1 MTNPPEV
8 RDFSRHKA
16 HIAHRDLRPN
26 WIVRRCSAVFDMLRR
41 IVRIHGR
48 DIRIGLLIG
57 FCTLA
62 LVVWALVHVSRTNQ
76 WVGTKLHLPLPVE
89 VLPAKVPTVHITIG
103 ASGTVQPNTTV
114 IMTARDAARVLQVPV
129 DLGYLVKKD
138 DLLAVLD
145 ESAFVAT
152 LESARVAALH
162 ADNQLKRMEALLKQG
177 YSSPADTEK
186 ARSDAA
192 AAHKAVVQAEID
204 LKNTKITS
212 PAVAV
217 VLSRT
222 VNPGENTAIDEQLF
236 QLGTIDNVMMLAQV
250 SEDQIGFVTLGMRG
264 EVGTNAFPG
273 QTFVGNVVKIAADEI
288 ATTRTFGV
296 YIRIANKDL
305 SLKPGMT
312 GYARIVADRT
322 ALAVVS
328 TALMNPVGDRATV
341 FVVDQSSIAHLR
353 QVRCGL
359 MSEGLTEIKD
369 GLQEGELVV
378 TVGQQELHDGDR
390 VRANL
395 SGPWAN
401 K

>member
-1 MTNPPEV
+1 MHSV
-8 RDFSRHKA
+8 SDF
-16 HIAHRDLRPN
+16 LT
-26 WIVRRCSAVFDMLRR
+26 RRR
-41 IVRIHGR
+41 R
-48 DIRIGLLIG
+48 DIRILLLIG

-62 LVVWALVHVSRTNQ
+62 LVAWAVFHVLRTNQ
-76 WVGTKLHLPLPVE
+76 LVAMKLHQPLPVE
-89 VLPAKVPTVHITIG
+89 VLPAEVRTTHLTVG
-103 ASGTVQPNTTV
+103 ASGTVQPDTTIV
-114 IMTARDAARVLQVPV
+114 MTARVAARVIQVPV
-129 DLGYLVKKD
+129 DLGNLVKKD

-145 ESAFVAT
+145 ESVFVAT
-152 LESARVAALH
+152 LGSARATALH
-162 ADNQLKRMEALLKQG
+162 ADNQLNRMEALLKKG

-192 AAHKAVVQAEID
+192 AAHQAVVQAEID
-204 LKNTKITS
+204 LNNTKITS

-222 VNPGENTAIDEQLF
+222 VNPGENTAINEQLF
-236 QLGTIDNVMMLAQV
+236 QLGTIDNVMMLAEV
-250 SEDQIGFVTLGMRG
+250 SEDQIGLVTLGMRG

-296 YIRIANKDL
+296 YIRIANKNL

-312 GYARIVADRT
+312 GYARIVADRP

-328 TALMNPVGDRATV
+328 TALMNPVGDHATV
-341 FVVDQSSIAHLR
+341 FVVDQNSTAHLQ
-353 QVRCGL
+353 QVRYGS
-359 MSEGLTEIKD
+359 MAEGFTEIKD

-390 VRANL
+390 VRTNP
-395 SGPWAN
+395 SGPWAS

>member
-1 MTNPPEV
+1 MYRPPV
-8 RDFSRHKA
+8 SRRRDVP
-16 HIAHRDLRPN
+16 IL
-26 WIVRRCSAVFDMLRR
+26 
-41 IVRIHGR
+41 
-48 DIRIGLLIG
+48 LLIG

-62 LVVWALVHVSRTNQ
+62 LVVWAVVHVFHTNQ
-76 WVGTKLHLPLPVE
+76 LVTTKLHLPLPVE
-89 VLPAKVPTVHITIG
+89 VLPAKVPTAHITIG
-103 ASGTVQPNTTV
+103 ASGTVQPNTTI

-145 ESAFVAT
+145 ERVFVAT
-152 LESARVAALH
+152 LESARATALH
-162 ADNQLKRMEALLKQG
+162 ADNQLNRMEALLKKG

-192 AAHKAVVQAEID
+192 AAHQAVVQAEID

-222 VNPGENTAIDEQLF
+222 VNPGENTAVGQELF
-236 QLGTIDNVMMLAQV
+236 QLGTIDNVMMLAEV
-250 SEDQIGFVTLGMRG
+250 SENQIGFVTLGMRG

-273 QTFVGNVVKIAADEI
+273 QTFVGNVVKIAADMN

-296 YIRIANKDL
+296 YIRVANKNW

-328 TALMNPVGDRATV
+328 TALMNPVGDHATV
-341 FVVDQSSIAHLR
+341 FVVDQKSIAHLR

-359 MSEGLTEIKD
+359 MAEGLTEIKD

-395 SGPWAN
+395 SGPWVN